1 MGRTNS
7 LHPTTQ
13 IYTIQITLVINLEST
28 DHQFGVSDYQHSLDI
43 LVFKFKYIPVN
54 TRELKGPSWVL
65 SCFIM
70 LYHGLDGLRCTMH
83 HNASQ
88 PAVL

>member
-28 DHQFGVSDYQHSLDI
+28 DHLFGVSDYQHSLDI
-43 LVFKFKYIPVN
+43 LVFNLKYI
-54 TRELKGPSWVL
+54 LL
-65 SCFIM
+65 
-70 LYHGLDGLRCTMH
+70 
-83 HNASQ
+83 HNAIMGY
-88 PAVL
+88 VLGFWV

>member
-43 LVFKFKYIPVN
+43 LVFNLKYIP
-54 TRELKGPSWVL
+54 L
-65 SCFIM
+65 
-70 LYHGLDGLRCTMH
+70 H
-83 HNASQ
+83 
-88 PAVL
+88 

>member
-43 LVFKFKYIPVN
+43 LVFNQKYIPPYFSLWMSKLGV
-54 TRELKGPSWVL
+54 WV
-65 SCFIM
+65 
-70 LYHGLDGLRCTMH
+70 
-83 HNASQ
+83 
-88 PAVL
+88 

>member
-28 DHQFGVSDYQHSLDI
+28 DHQFGVLDFQKKLNGNSVVI
-43 LVFKFKYIPVN
+43 
-54 TRELKGPSWVL
+54 
-65 SCFIM
+65 
-70 LYHGLDGLRCTMH
+70 LYHP
-83 HNASQ
+83 NK
-88 PAVL
+88 